1 MKKLRSLL
9 LILLCLTL
17 VFPAALTAC
26 ADKKA
31 DIESTEIKIGVLK
44 GATGIGASKLKKD
57 SDDKVTTGKY
67 NITFYETASVGNLTK
82 DIVNGTVDIAA
93 LPINTAAAL
102 YNETGKVQ
110 VIAANA
116 LGVLSIIGKEEI
128 SSIADLKGKTIHTTG
143 RGATPEYIL
152 NFLLKENGLTP
163 GTDVTVEFY
172 ADGGKAGSAAV
183 KEGGVAMIPE
193 PATTTLLN
201 KNSALKLLF
210 NVTEEWNKISDTKLI
225 QGVLVVNK
233 DFAENHKA
241 ALDNFIKEYKAS
253 IGFMTDEATAD
264 EAAALTV
271 EYKLLAD
278 TKIASESI
286 KRSGITCLTGKNMK
300 KDVSAMLS
308 VLFNANADSIK
319 GKLPEKDFYYV

>member
-1 MKKLRSLL
+1 MKKLKSLL
-9 LILLCLTL
+9 LVLLCLTL
-17 VFPAALTAC
+17 VFPLTLVSC
-26 ADKKA
+26 GGKK

-57 SDDKVTTGKY
+57 SDDKITTGKY
-67 NITFYETASVGNLTK
+67 NISFYETASVKNLTA
-82 DIVNGTVDIAA
+82 DIINGTVDIAA
-93 LPINTAAAL
+93 LPINTAASL

-116 LGVLSIIGKEEI
+116 LGVLSIIGKEDVAT
-128 SSIADLKGKTIHTTG
+128 IADLKGKTIHTTG
-143 RGATPEYIL
+143 QGATPEYIL
-152 NFLLKENGLTP
+152 NYVLTKNGLTP
-163 GTDVTVEFY
+163 GTDVTVKFY
-172 ADGGKAGSAAV
+172 KDGGTAGSAAI
-183 KEGGVAMIPE
+183 KEGGVAMLPE

-233 DFAENHKA
+233 DFADNHKA

-253 IGFMTDEATAD
+253 IGFMTDEATAA

-271 EYKLLAD
+271 EYGLLANAG
-278 TKIASESI
+278 IAAESI
-286 KRSGITCLTGKNMK
+286 KRSGITCLTGKEMK
-300 KDVSAMLS
+300 KDVSAMLN
-308 VLFNANADSIK
+308 VLFTANADSIK

>member
-17 VFPAALTAC
+17 IFPLTLVSC
-26 ADKKA
+26 GNGTE

-67 NITFYETASVGNLTK
+67 DISFYETANVKNLTA
-82 DIVNGTVDIAA
+82 DIINGTVDIAA
-93 LPINTAAAL
+93 LPINTAASL

-116 LGVLSIIGKEEI
+116 LGVLSIIGKDDV
-128 SSIADLKGKTIHTTG
+128 STIADLKGMVIHTTG
-143 RGATPEYIL
+143 QAATPEYIL
-152 NFLLKENGLTP
+152 NYVLQKNGLTP
-163 GTDVTVEFY
+163 GTDVTVKFY
-172 ADGGKAGSAAV
+172 ADGTKAAAGAIA
-183 KEGGVAMIPE
+183 EGGVAMLPE
-193 PATTTLLN
+193 PATTATLA
-201 KNSALKLLF
+201 KNITLKLLF
-210 NVTEEWNKISDTKLI
+210 NVTEEWNKVSETKLV

-233 DFAENHKA
+233 DFAKNHKA
-241 ALDNFIKEYKAS
+241 ALNNFINEYKTS
-253 IGFMTDEATAD
+253 IGFMTSLATI
-264 EAAALTV
+264 EQAAALTV
-271 EYKLLAD
+271 EYGLLAN
-278 TKIASESI
+278 TTIAKTSML
-286 KRSGITCLTGKNMK
+286 RSGITCITGKEMK
-300 KDVSAMLS
+300 SDVSAMLG

>member
-17 VFPAALTAC
+17 IFPLTLVSC
-26 ADKKA
+26 GNGKE

-67 NITFYETASVGNLTK
+67 DISFYETANVKNLTA
-82 DIVNGTVDIAA
+82 DIINGTVDIAA
-93 LPINTAAAL
+93 LPINTAASL

-116 LGVLSIIGKEEI
+116 LGVLSIIGKDDV
-128 SSIADLKGKTIHTTG
+128 STIADLKGTVIHTTG
-143 RGATPEYIL
+143 QAATPEYIL
-152 NFLLKENGLTP
+152 NYVLQKNGLTP
-163 GTDVTVEFY
+163 GTDVTIKFY
-172 ADGGKAGSAAV
+172 ADGTKAAAGAIA
-183 KEGGVAMIPE
+183 EGGVAMLPE
-193 PATTTLLN
+193 PATTATLA
-201 KNSALKLLF
+201 KNITLKLLF
-210 NVTEEWNKISDTKLI
+210 NVTEEWNKVSETKLV

-233 DFAENHKA
+233 EFAKNHKA
-241 ALDNFIKEYKAS
+241 ALDNFINEYKTS
-253 IGFMTDEATAD
+253 IGFMTSLATI
-264 EAAALTV
+264 EQAAALTV
-271 EYKLLAD
+271 EYGLLAN
-278 TKIASESI
+278 TTIAKTSML
-286 KRSGITCLTGKNMK
+286 RSGITCITGKEMK
-300 KDVSAMLS
+300 SDVSAMLG